1 MSLTMYQASIPAF
14 RHQITA
20 LAKILAKA
28 EDHANA
34 RKIDHTAL
42 IQCRLYPDMFP
53 LARQVQIASDTAKS
67 AAARLA
73 GVEVPSWE
81 DHETTF
87 AQLKERCEKTDTYLA
102 AFKPEQI
109 DGSEERDINLKVGG
123 QDMAFKGQH
132 YLVHFVLPNFF
143 FHLTTAYAILR
154 HNGVELG
161 KRDFMM
167 PPS

>member
-14 RHQITA
+14 RHQIMA
-20 LAKILAKA
+20 LARILAKG
-28 EDHANA
+28 EEHANA

-87 AQLKERCEKTDTYLA
+87 AQLKERCEKTDRYLA
-102 AFKPEQI
+102 GFTPQQI
-109 DGSEERDINLKVGG
+109 DGSEDREVVLKMRDG
-123 QDMAFKGQH
+123 QMTFTGQQ
-132 YLVHFVLPNFF
+132 YLLTFAIPNFY
-143 FHLTTAYAILR
+143 FHITTAYALLR
-154 HNGVELG
+154 QCGVEIG
-161 KRDFMM
+161 KRDFLGA
-167 PPS
+167 

>member
-14 RHQITA
+14 RHQIMA
-20 LAKILAKA
+20 LAKILAKG
-28 EDHANA
+28 EEHANA
-34 RKIDHTAL
+34 RKLDHSAL

-87 AQLKERCEKTDTYLA
+87 AQLRERCDKTDTYLA
-102 AFKPEQI
+102 TFKAEQI
-109 DGSEERDINLKVGG
+109 DGSEEREVVLKMRDG
-123 QDMAFKGQH
+123 QMTFTGRQ
-132 YLVHFVLPNFF
+132 YLLTFAIPNFY
-143 FHLTTAYAILR
+143 FHITTAYALLR
-154 HNGVELG
+154 QCGVEIG
-161 KRDFMM
+161 KRDFLGA
-167 PPS
+167 

>member
-1 MSLTMYQASIPAF
+1 MSLSMFQASVPVF
-14 RHQITA
+14 RHQIMA

-28 EDHANA
+28 EEHANA
-34 RKIDHTAL
+34 RKIDHGAL

-87 AQLKERCEKTDTYLA
+87 AQLRERCEKTDKYLA
-102 AFKPEQI
+102 TFKPEQI
-109 DGSEERDINLKVGG
+109 DGSEEREVVLKMREG
-123 QDMAFKGQH
+123 QMTFTGQQ
-132 YLVHFVLPNFF
+132 YLLTFAIPNFY
-143 FHLTTAYAILR
+143 FHITTAYALLR
-154 HNGVELG
+154 QCGVEIG
-161 KRDFMM
+161 KRDFLGA
-167 PPS
+167 